1 MSTSQ
6 HYDVLVAGAGPA
18 GVAAAAGFARRGAS
32 VLLVE
37 ANPKASFRFAGEWI
51 HPAGAAALA
60 KLELTPHGITA
71 GHLACEGFAVFPDDG
86 SDPIRLEYTD
96 RQLGFTCEHGELVT
110 GLRAQASEIPG
121 LEYVEGVRV
130 TKIDGHNVTLQ
141 RKGEAE
147 VVVHAKRIVG
157 ADGRSSVVR
166 KSLYGATK
174 ADIVSYMAGL
184 ELEDVELPFEGF
196 GHVLLGGPGPVL
208 LYRIAPGRV
217 RACIDVPVDY
227 PGSRRDARYLW
238 EAFGDR
244 FPVSLRGAF
253 RRALETQRL
262 IWACNRFSPR
272 AAYGEGHVALVGD
285 AVGFYHPLTASGI
298 TIGLKD
304 AAALVES
311 DDAASY
317 AAKREP
323 RSYTPELL
331 ANALHHVFNR
341 DDEAAVAIRDSMYS
355 TWRNSRA
362 ERDRTMRILGGD
374 ELRLGQFGAAFVR
387 VAAGAAA
394 GQITSGKAHKLG
406 TFMEFAQW
414 PAASLLPTALRQR
427 VRDKSSAA
435 HPLAG
440 LRIRPAAPERGR
452 APAPASVDVDV
463 DALIARVRESSDV
476 LDEETRLRR
485 SIGGPALSETVAL
498 AQSVARRVAAQ
509 VASKADLDL
518 EATSK
523 SVLVLSEVASELP
536 GLRASLLQSA
546 LIPLRER
553 LEREQEA
560 SGAFGDLRRTALA
573 AECLVTAGM
582 PVFHPRIRRA
592 FRHVATAQQDTGRIG
607 DLRTTTLVAR
617 AILRTGAPYVDAAA
631 ACLVSLSSEDSL
643 DELAGEALRLYRDMR
658 TSRLQAPGKQRA
670 GRASAA
676 DHAYCH
682 DALLAVSRSF
692 ARPIEMLPGDLRSA
706 VMCGYLLCRIADTI
720 EDNAFFSMA
729 ERDERYHVFLGAL
742 QASPESAEVKRFER
756 LFEGVRGDET
766 EADLARHLS
775 VVMRVYRSIPSE
787 MQRKATRWI
796 EEMVRGMQLYSHR
809 GNEADGFNAMH
820 TVEDLERY
828 CFFVA
833 GTVGH
838 MLTDLFVEE
847 FGRESA
853 SLELDLRKNAEAFG
867 LGLQLVNILKDVT
880 DDRTRHVSYVPR
892 TSCAAAGL
900 TIQNLVDDGNRDA
913 AHAAVAPLFDR
924 AQEHLDRAL
933 EYTLTIPKEQTS
945 VRLFC
950 LLPLWMA
957 VRTLVHGRGNDAMF
971 VAGAPVKIARDE
983 VERLIGECMARVGD
997 DAALR
1002 AHYDQLWKLPAQEH
1016 VRSASAN

>member
-1 MSTSQ
+1 MITSQ
-6 HYDVLVAGAGPA
+6 RYDVLVAGAGPA
-18 GVAAAAGFARRGAS
+18 GVAAAAGFARAGKS
-32 VLLVE
+32 VLMVE

-51 HPAGAAALA
+51 HPAGAVALA

-110 GLRAQASEIPG
+110 GLREQACEIPG

-130 TKIDGHNVTLQ
+130 TKIDGHQVTLQ
-141 RKGEAE
+141 QKGQAH
-147 VVVHAKRIVG
+147 VVVHAERIVG

-166 KSLYGATK
+166 KSLYGATN

-217 RACIDVPVDY
+217 RACVDVPVDY

-238 EAFGDR
+238 EAYGAR
-244 FPVSLRGAF
+244 FPASLRPAF
-253 RRALETQRL
+253 RRALENQRL
-262 IWACNRFSPR
+262 VWACNRFSPR

-304 AAALVES
+304 AAALVASE
-311 DDAASY
+311 DAASY

-331 ANALHHVFNR
+331 ANALFHVFNR
-341 DDEAAVAIRDSMYS
+341 DDEAAVAIRDSVYS

-374 ELRLGQFGAAFVR
+374 ELRVGQFGAAFVR
-387 VAAGAAA
+387 VALGAAA
-394 GQITSGKAHKLG
+394 GQITSGKARKLG

-414 PAASLLPTALRQR
+414 PAATLLPSFLRQR
-427 VRDKSSAA
+427 VRDKSSAD

-452 APAPASVDVDV
+452 APAPAAVDVDV
-463 DALIARVRESSDV
+463 DALIARVRESSEPGD
-476 LDEETRLRR
+476 DEARLRR
-485 SIGGPALSETVAL
+485 SLGGNELSETVSL
-498 AQSVARRVAAQ
+498 AQRIARRLAVR
-509 VASKADLDL
+509 VASKEPL
-518 EATSK
+518 ELALVCRSA
-523 SVLVLSEVASELP
+523 LVLSEVAQQLP
-536 GLRASLLQSA
+536 GLRASLMQSA
-546 LIPLRER
+546 LNPLRER
-553 LEREQEA
+553 LEREQEPN
-560 SGAFGDLRRTALA
+560 GAFTDLRRTALA
-573 AECLVTAGM
+573 LECLVVCGM
-582 PVFHPRIRRA
+582 PVFHPRVRRG
-592 FRHVATAQQDTGRIG
+592 FRHLASAQQETGRIG
-607 DLRTTTLVAR
+607 DVPTTAIVAR
-617 AILRTGAPYVDAAA
+617 AILRTGAPFIDAAA
-631 ACLVSLSSEDSL
+631 ACLLSLDGEVSL
-643 DELAGEALRLYRDMR
+643 DEAAGEALRLYRDAR
-658 TSRLQAPGKQRA
+658 TSRLQTPEKQKT
-670 GRASAA
+670 GRASKA

-720 EDNAFFSMA
+720 EDNAFFTMA
-729 ERDERYHVFLGAL
+729 ERDELYHVFLRAL
-742 QASPESAEVKRFER
+742 QAAPESEDVRLFER
-756 LFEGVRGDET
+756 LFEGVRGDEV

-809 GNEADGFNAMH
+809 GHEADGFNAMH

-847 FGRESA
+847 FGKG

-880 DDRTRHVSYVPR
+880 DDRTRQVSYVPR

-900 TIQNLVDDGNRDA
+900 TIENLVDEANRDA

-924 AQEHLDRAL
+924 AQQHLDRAL

-971 VAGAPVKIARDE
+971 IPGAPVKIARDE

-1002 AHYDQLWKLPAQEH
+1002 AHYDQLWKLPAQPH